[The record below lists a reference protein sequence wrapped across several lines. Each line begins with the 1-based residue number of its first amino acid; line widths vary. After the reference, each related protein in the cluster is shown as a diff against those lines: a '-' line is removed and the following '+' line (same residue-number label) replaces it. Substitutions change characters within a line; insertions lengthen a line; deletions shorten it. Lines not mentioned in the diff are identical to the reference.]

1 MNIARVEYYFAEML
15 SILEMPLESE
25 WKIDVVNSVW
35 DNDPCLINQG
45 KVSIPNNIWFLL
57 IVSGITSTVAGIF
70 AFLFLHQKNKN
81 LKDKNKQLENEVCT
95 NKEVLKRYA
104 TAKKENEKLLHS
116 NKMTF

>member
-1 MNIARVEYYFAEML
+1 MQL
-15 SILEMPLESE
+15 
-25 WKIDVVNSVW
+25 KD
-35 DNDPCLINQG
+35 
-45 KVSIPNNIWFLL
+45 KFLL

-104 TAKKENEKLLHS
+104 NAKKENEKLLQKATSSNSVDSFNAGVELLQKHS
-116 NKMTF
+116 DKHN